1 MRKHGGMTMA
11 IRALRV
17 AILIALVLPLRP
29 VAGHLSERSGAP
41 VDRAGFLAFG
51 TWLQAES
58 AGRLD
63 RAVARLRERGETFT
77 MTIAAV
83 SGRLVEAHGRTVG
96 STAVV
101 RFRDLSGDRLARAE
115 IEGRYGLLLAE
126 VEAMRAMLAAAPMP
140 VWIRDARGRLAWVNG
155 AYAAAVE
162 ANDATGA
169 ITRGLE
175 LLDSP
180 SRQLI
185 QLAHAAD
192 PAFVKRLPAI
202 VAGTRRIFD
211 VAVITAKN
219 GSAGIAGDVT
229 AIET

>member
-1 MRKHGGMTMA
+1 M
-11 IRALRV
+11 V
-17 AILIALVLPLRP
+17 ARGAPGEPPL
-29 VAGHLSERSGAP
+29 VAGRLNERSGAP
-41 VDRAGFLAFG
+41 LDRAGFLAFG

-63 RAVARLRERGETFT
+63 RAIARLRERGEPFT
-77 MTIAAV
+77 MTIAAA

-96 STAVV
+96 SSAVV

-115 IEGRYGLLLAE
+115 IEARYGLLLAE

-162 ANDATGA
+162 ASDPAGA

-185 QLAHAAD
+185 QMAHAAD
-192 PAFVKRLPAI
+192 PAFV
-202 VAGTRRIFD
+202 GTLTGDRRRD
-211 VAVITAKN
+211 AAH
-219 GSAGIAGDVT
+219 
-229 AIET
+229 